1 MEKIEVA
8 NAIADLL
15 VKVINEKNKAIK
27 EKDDEK
33 YLSFKCIEDN
43 LREDL
48 NAMDFEI
55 DLEYKCIGFQLYEK
69 D

>member
-27 EKDDEK
+27 EKNDKK
-33 YLSFKCIEDN
+33 YLDFKCIEDN

-48 NAMDFEI
+48 KAMDIEI